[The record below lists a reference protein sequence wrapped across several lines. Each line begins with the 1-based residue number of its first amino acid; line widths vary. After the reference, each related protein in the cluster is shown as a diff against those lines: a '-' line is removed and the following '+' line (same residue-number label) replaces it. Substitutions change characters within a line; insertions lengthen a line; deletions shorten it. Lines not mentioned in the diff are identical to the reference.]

1 MTKWEYA
8 TIRVGA
14 AFDWNARGAGSRNVT
29 FEINTAEEEISLPP
43 DEANILLE
51 LNRMGSQGWEIISV
65 NYDRLPDGVIIEYF
79 LKRPLA
85 E

>member
-8 TIRVGA
+8 AIRVGA
-14 AFDWNARGAGSRNVT
+14 AYDWNVSGSGSRKLT
-29 FEINTAEEEISLPP
+29 FEISTAKEEINLPP
-43 DEANILLE
+43 DETKILLE
-51 LNRMGSQGWEIISV
+51 LNRMGSQGWEIVSV

-79 LKRPLA
+79 LKRPLV

>member
-14 AFDWNARGAGSRNVT
+14 ALDWNAKSGKARNVT
-29 FEINTAEEEISLPP
+29 FEISTAEEVISLPP
-43 DEANILLE
+43 NETRTLSE
-51 LNRMGSQGWEIISV
+51 LNRLGSQGWEIVSV

>member
-14 AFDWNARGAGSRNVT
+14 AYDWNVGGSRKVT
-29 FEINTAEEEISLPP
+29 FEISTAAEEISLPP
-43 DEANILLE
+43 QEAKILAE
-51 LNRMGSQGWEIISV
+51 LNRLGSQGWEVVSV